1 VQLARLFI
9 PVLAGIICYV
19 ALVFILRVPE
29 AGVVLATTRSA
40 SRRIIARTRAY
51 SDVRKEA

>member
-1 VQLARLFI
+1 LVCLAI
-9 PVLAGIICYV
+9 AVIVGVICYV

-29 AGVVLATTRSA
+29 AGVVATTVRSV
-40 SRRIIARTRAY
+40 SRRILARTRAY